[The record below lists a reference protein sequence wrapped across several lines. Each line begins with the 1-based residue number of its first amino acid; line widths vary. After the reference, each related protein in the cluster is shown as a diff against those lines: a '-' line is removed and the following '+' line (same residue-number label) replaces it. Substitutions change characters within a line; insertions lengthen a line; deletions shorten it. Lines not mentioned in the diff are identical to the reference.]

1 MRVFFFLDDCW
12 LLVVLIKGPDLCSP
26 NTEMVSETSEIG
38 YKDVLKLAIDACEYA
53 YGGKWLMAAERI
65 IHPRQKALLTKT
77 PTGERVC

>member
-1 MRVFFFLDDCW
+1 
-12 LLVVLIKGPDLCSP
+12 
-26 NTEMVSETSEIG
+26 MVSETSEIG